1 MIATPVRPLRGAA
14 TKTAILVEIAANQG
28 CTPRPFESNSGTVLL
43 RQISALARP
52 AIRDVGR
59 VLSARK
65 IQSAATDAIHRT
77 AAIPGRSRRADPG
90 GHHRARDGPW
100 TKHHTRPHGAANRVV
115 DILAVDHGTNLFRTS
130 CYEAS
135 DKQRG

>member
-52 AIRDVGR
+52 ER
-59 VLSARK
+59 SATSEECYPRERSN
-65 IQSAATDAIHRT
+65 QRRPTRSTGPPRFLGV
-77 AAIPGRSRRADPG
+77 PGAPTPG
-90 GHHRARDGPW
+90 VTTARDGPW

-115 DILAVDHGTNLFRTS
+115 DLLAVDHGTNLFRTS